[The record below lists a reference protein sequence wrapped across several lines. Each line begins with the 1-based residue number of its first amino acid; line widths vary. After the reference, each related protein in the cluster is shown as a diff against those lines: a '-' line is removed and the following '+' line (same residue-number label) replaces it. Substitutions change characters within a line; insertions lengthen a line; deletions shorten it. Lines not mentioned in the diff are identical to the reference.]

1 METLGYYHKT
11 ALGAEHPNSW
21 YIQRKRVYDR
31 IMETKHRPTD
41 KAILKYGI
49 RFDQQN
55 RVIIPEDLS
64 RPTNRKV
71 EISPITADQSI
82 EYLENNFK
90 PRGAPLTPAYYNKL
104 KSFKTILRNPDDV
117 AEDINS
123 PDFVEYVVKKWPNPG
138 TAAQKLWVVL
148 AHIDNYPR
156 LKDVVKTRTEIEREM
171 EKMRQGHTD
180 KAMDKREEEIPN
192 WEDVLKKIK
201 DKFGE
206 NSEENLFFQ
215 VYDEAP
221 IRTEFGRPIPIV
233 AHDSGEGNYLSGNT
247 LKIHDFKTAG
257 KHPTALIFKLS
268 PRVMSLIPEG
278 RKTLLKDNKH
288 FARWI
293 VDTLKEIGIE
303 VPDVKQYASF
313 LRHMVASW
321 RNGPEN
327 KTKPKGKE
335 LALMM
340 GHTRSMQ
347 EQVYAHHT

>member
-11 ALGAEHPNSW
+11 ALGSEHPNSW

-49 RFDQQN
+49 QFDEQN
-55 RVIIPEDLS
+55 RVIIPGDLN
-64 RPTNRKV
+64 RPVNRKV

-82 EYLENNFK
+82 DYLEQHFK
-90 PRGAPLTPAYYNKL
+90 PRNAPLTTAYYNKL
-104 KSFKTILRNPDDV
+104 KSFKTILRDPQDV
-117 AEDINS
+117 AKDLNDPGFI
-123 PDFVEYVVKKWPNPG
+123 EYLTKKWPNPG
-138 TAAQKLWVVL
+138 TASQKLWVVL

-156 LKDVVKTRTEIEREM
+156 LKEAVKTRKEIEKEM
-171 EKMRQGHTD
+171 IKMREGHTD
-180 KAMDKREEEIPN
+180 LTMDKRDDSIPN

-201 DKFGE
+201 EKFGE
-206 NSEENLFFQ
+206 NSEENLFFTL
-215 VYDEAP
+215 YDEAP

-233 AHDSGEGNYLSGNT
+233 AHDDGEGNYLSGNT

-257 KHPTALIFKLS
+257 RHPTALIFKLS
-268 PRVMSLIPEG
+268 PHVMSLIPEG
-278 RKTLLKDNKH
+278 RKTLLKNNPH
-288 FARWI
+288 FARWV
-293 VDTLKEIGIE
+293 VDTLKEIGVE
-303 VPDVKQYASF
+303 VPDIKQYATF

-327 KTKPKGKE
+327 HTKPKGKE

-340 GHTRSMQ
+340 GHTRGTQ
-347 EQVYAHHT
+347 EAIYAHNT